1 MSLLA
6 DQIVP
11 RTQASLAHLR
21 ARLAPLLLKVSSE
34 DAAGAESARTL
45 SDLGWRLSAWV
56 ANARAALADVI
67 ALSQTARD
75 SGAGEEPLPGPASE
89 GPIVRG
95 PEQGSHGKQELR
107 SGVALSPEGS
117 LSAGP
122 RIPAPRTRFD
132 QPSPA
137 SAERPGEANAA
148 VLAGRIARYA
158 DLLSSAVEG
167 FTRRYRVHRLVW
179 YALLDGMDE
188 AIALEK
194 RLKGWRRAWKL
205 RIMVVLSSFR
215 RRPGSRAWKLSCHFT
230 PCASPR

>member
-95 PEQGSHGKQELR
+95 PEQGSHGKQDEVDPMSR
-107 SGVALSPEGS
+107 TVF
-117 LSAGP
+117 P
-122 RIPAPRTRFD
+122 RI
-132 QPSPA
+132 
-137 SAERPGEANAA
+137 
-148 VLAGRIARYA
+148 
-158 DLLSSAVEG
+158 
-167 FTRRYRVHRLVW
+167 
-179 YALLDGMDE
+179 
-188 AIALEK
+188 
-194 RLKGWRRAWKL
+194 
-205 RIMVVLSSFR
+205 
-215 RRPGSRAWKLSCHFT
+215 
-230 PCASPR
+230 